1 MPTANRPAGDPM
13 NSTRNIGV
21 SRPARL
27 RSARGAALFAVSLLA
42 AMAPAFA
49 QSFDIKKIDRSVV
62 RVQHIF
68 SYQNRQ
74 IPGIHGTGFVL
85 NDEGYV
91 VTNHH
96 VIELSGKLPDG
107 VKPLE
112 IVIPDGSWSRRL
124 KAKVIWTLKAHD
136 LAVLHVPEL
145 RRPPVI
151 LSAAAAESS
160 PEKGE
165 PVYALG
171 FPKAGDSGANEA
183 ALETSFTRGDVSK
196 VAMGRGSKDGAER
209 PIVQHSASVNPGN
222 SGGPLF
228 NQCGEVIAIN
238 TFAAQSTFKLVKDNK
253 GETVAH
259 GPAVSGVYYSPHI
272 GSLIRFL
279 VTEPDLRP
287 VKFESTTQACS
298 RSITRVPFWIYV
310 AIGAVSAIALLSLT
324 LALIRRRGSERAVRV
339 VETYS
344 QWIRRHGAVEARKK
358 APAPA
363 DPVPAAAGPG
373 WVLKGKD
380 TKGAAV
386 HIALSRTEI
395 EEAGKGAEKGLI
407 IGRSKALCGKVI
419 VDESI
424 SRRHARIVTS
434 AKGLAIEDL
443 GSSFGVSVNGKRIEP
458 YKAVPLPPRAKVA
471 LGDVKL
477 ELSET

>member
-1 MPTANRPAGDPM
+1 MRAARSP
-13 NSTRNIGV
+13 S
-21 SRPARL
+21 SRPGPP
-27 RSARGAALFAVSLLA
+27 ARGLRRWAPWAAAILPLAGLA
-42 AMAPAFA
+42 ASAAA
-49 QSFDIKKIDRSVV
+49 QSFDIKRIDRSVV

-96 VIELSGKLPDG
+96 VVDLTGKMPDG
-107 VKPLE
+107 VRPLE
-112 IVIPDGSWSRRL
+112 IVVPDGSWSRRL
-124 KAKVIWTLKAHD
+124 KAKVVWTSKAHD
-136 LAVLHVPEL
+136 LAILQVPEL
-145 RRPPVI
+145 KRPPVV
-151 LSAAAAESS
+151 LSAVSAEAS
-160 PEKGE
+160 PDKGE

-228 NQCGEVIAIN
+228 NQCGQVIAIN
-238 TFAAQSTFKLVKDNK
+238 TFAAQSTFKLTKDSR

-272 GSLIRFL
+272 ASLIRFL
-279 VTEPDLRP
+279 VTEPDLRA
-287 VKFESTTQACS
+287 VRFESTTQPCS
-298 RSITRVPFWIYV
+298 RSITRLPFWIYV
-310 AIGAVSAIALLSLT
+310 AIGGVSFVALLSLV
-324 LALIRRRGSERAVRV
+324 LALVRRRGSERAVRV

-344 QWIRRHGAVEARKK
+344 QWIRRHGAAEAGKK
-358 APAPA
+358 ARAAPEA
-363 DPVPAAAGPG
+363 EAAAAGGGPG
-373 WVLKGKD
+373 WVLRGKD
-380 TKGAAV
+380 STGKAV
-386 HIALSRTEI
+386 RIALPRAEI
-395 EEAGKGAEKGLI
+395 EEASQGAEKGLI

-424 SRRHARIVTS
+424 SRRHARIVIL
-434 AKGLAIEDL
+434 GGGIAIEDL
-443 GSSFGVSVNGKRIEP
+443 GSSFGITINSKRIDP
-458 YKAVPLPPRAKVA
+458 YKAVPLPPKAKVA

-477 ELSET
+477 ELADA